1 VFVCGDSTA
10 GFVPGHYHLIA
21 PRPATWMCAAGQKEG
36 GQALLG
42 GLDCRVQRNVF
53 GAQINSFETDLPVPP
68 ALREG
73 GSGGGGNDGAAA
85 DSEPA
90 TYPAMFIRA
99 PGILEAGSD
108 VEVLSGAPAHE
119 VFGLRSLCLCWCHC
133 GEERKPAAQIPGP
146 DLFGSS
152 SHASSRTRLVPSQ
165 GRQNMSA
172 ASTTT
177 AVMQPACLVGT
188 QH

>member
-1 VFVCGDSTA
+1 MSSAARISSRRLCITLTDPLGV
-10 GFVPGHYHLIA
+10 
-21 PRPATWMCAAGQKEG
+21 RAAGQKEG

-42 GLDCRVQRNVF
+42 GLDCRVQRNFF

-73 GSGGGGNDGAAA
+73 GGGGGNSGAAA

-108 VEVLSGAPAHE
+108 VTVLSGALAP
-119 VFGLRSLCLCWCHC
+119 VV
-133 GEERKPAAQIPGP
+133 PG
-146 DLFGSS
+146 
-152 SHASSRTRLVPSQ
+152 
-165 GRQNMSA
+165 
-172 ASTTT
+172 
-177 AVMQPACLVGT
+177 
-188 QH
+188 